1 MSKGSGG
8 NRKSSSSKPAA
19 MSQSKRG
26 GMTLSQAK
34 SKGFTDEGGGV
45 WSLDTPFGGGQIEAS
60 GKSSVNLYRYGK
72 EEVYHAHAWDSN
84 YTMYADRVFYTLNE
98 AKKYIKETLM

>member
-19 MSQSKRG
+19 TSLSRG
-26 GMTLSQAK
+26 GMTLSQAQK
-34 SKGFTDEGGGV
+34 AAFTDEGGGV
-45 WSLDTPFGGGQIEAS
+45 YTLDTPFGGGQIEAS

-72 EEVYHAHAWDSN
+72 EQVYHAHAWDSN
-84 YTMYADRVFYTLNE
+84 YQMYADRVFYTLNE
-98 AKKYIKETLM
+98 AKKYIKSTLM